1 MADAGRVLHHLKHNL
16 WRPESTVL
24 FVGYQ
29 AEGSL
34 GRRLVDGIK
43 RVRVLGEEIA
53 VKAQIQVLEGF
64 SAHADA
70 EQIVRWMS
78 SMTSPCPAKV
88 FLVHG
93 EGQAQEALKERIQ
106 EEFGW
111 EVYAPF
117 LGDAVTIQG
126 RASVLIPSNI
136 PAVSVEAE
144 MEEVMRDFDAE
155 YRQLRKAVIRTVV
168 RQPKLME
175 PIIRTMQK
183 ARNYFKK
190 LAAPYNI

>member
-1 MADAGRVLHHLKHNL
+1 M
-16 WRPESTVL
+16 L

-43 RVRVLGEEIA
+43 RVRVLGEEIS
-53 VKAQIQVLEGF
+53 VKARIQMLEGF

-70 EQIVRWMS
+70 AQIVAWMGAI
-78 SMTSPCPAKV
+78 TAPRPAKV

-93 EGQAQEALKERIQ
+93 EGQVQEALKERIQ
-106 EEFGW
+106 EELGW

-117 LGDAVTIQG
+117 LGDIVTIQG
-126 RASVLIPSNI
+126 RNCALIPSNI
-136 PAVSVEAE
+136 PSVSVEAE
-144 MEEVMRDFDAE
+144 MEDVMRDFDAE
-155 YRQLRKAVIRTVV
+155 YRQLRKAIIRTVV

-190 LAAPYNI
+190 LASPYNI